1 MTQKEKKPEKKKL
14 TFYYVENL
22 KLKCLQSIDFILKI
36 NLFQIFIISNLVN
49 GIDFITLF
57 RI

>member
-1 MTQKEKKPEKKKL
+1 MTQKEKKPEKKL
-14 TFYYVENL
+14 IFYYVENL

-49 GIDFITLF
+49 GIDFLTLF